1 METFTIVT
9 IVAAV
14 GTVIGGIVG
23 KIFVDRVWDFSM
35 NISEKIRGKKRRRT
49 SIQKPIQ
56 VENTPVSSLCC
67 CCY

>member
-1 METFTIVT
+1 METFTIIT

-23 KIFVDRVWDFSM
+23 KIFVDRVWNFSVNM
-35 NISEKIRGKKRRRT
+35 SEQIRGKKRRRS

-67 CCY
+67 GCC